1 MFIYIYIYTICY
13 LYYIY
18 ILSSMDALTKEIFDL
33 ENHRFAE
40 TSWGENSFIL
50 NLVDGRIYPQYIWEN
65 IFFGKVICFGK
76 FISFLFRHIVHCIR
90 NEQFHN
96 FLGRPQVGMLLLAIL
111 KCASTLKPVFSRQ
124 KAEVGWTFGKEWGA
138 LGKTDAQWCTIAQ
151 LHPVLLG
158 IALQWK

>member
-18 ILSSMDALTKEIFDL
+18 IYILSSIDALTKEIFDL

-40 TSWGENSFIL
+40 TSWGETSFIS
-50 NLVDGRIYPQYIWEN
+50 NLVDGPIYPQYIWEN
-65 IFFGKVICFGK
+65 IFFGKVICFGE

-96 FLGRPQVGMLLLAIL
+96 FLGRPQVGIHVIACNSQM
-111 KCASTLKPVFSRQ
+111 CFHFETSFFQTES
-124 KAEVGWTFGKEWGA
+124 WGRLDLWQRVRGA
-138 LGKTDAQWCTIAQ
+138 G
-151 LHPVLLG
+151 
-158 IALQWK
+158 